1 MRIALWYLTIVI
13 ALVSNTI
20 MIGCRKKEQAGPA
33 TQQGAIAELVSAE
46 KALAAAKR
54 TVNCAIDA
62 LNEKTKQ
69 ELENIGFRGKE
80 IQLDEAGDILLPSD
94 TRFLPTEGKSLA
106 TVAPGLSV
114 RDGRMVLRRIGY
126 RAIPEAATHTT
137 SAYQY
142 GLIVELE
149 VGDLSV
155 ENRRRVSLWQLDSQ
169 SRLLSDSDKITIVRN
184 YGGGEV
190 MFAYLD
196 NVHGEK
202 VRAPILVLC
211 SSQEH
216 PNTINSH
223 TFDEGG
229 KIASFV
235 VWSSDADR
243 TEGIE
248 YSRSGQGFKQ
258 VRLRRISIR

>member
-54 TVNCAIDA
+54 TVNC
-62 LNEKTKQ
+62 
-69 ELENIGFRGKE
+69 
-80 IQLDEAGDILLPSD
+80 GDILLPSD